1 MLDVCRKAEWEAG
14 HIEARLGCL
23 LTTSKTHYRRIDR
36 KTPIAVIDYCH
47 FKFAAKRKHAW
58 ARFIVSAWTLVFRDA
73 ESPDSCQGEEAP
85 PSESENPC
93 AGPLSWSPASRGNLL
108 KSHDWSGR
116 INFVLWQCACIF
128 YNVYYSNRVTSK
140 RDTMKVS
147 QKGLYALQAMMVLA
161 RRYTQGAIRIRDI
174 AYEEN
179 LPEKFLELILL
190 ELKNARLVESVRGA
204 KGGYRLR
211 RAPSEIRLSEII
223 RLIDGPLAPFG
234 DAEQLRV
241 LIDRDADHSA
251 LYKVFLEV
259 RDAAA
264 GILDSTTLA
273 DLISRGPA
281 GNSLP
286 KAINRKTSRK
296 KKAEPSVLPIL
307 AGASVN
313 D

>member
-1 MLDVCRKAEWEAG
+1 
-14 HIEARLGCL
+14 
-23 LTTSKTHYRRIDR
+23 
-36 KTPIAVIDYCH
+36 
-47 FKFAAKRKHAW
+47 
-58 ARFIVSAWTLVFRDA
+58 
-73 ESPDSCQGEEAP
+73 
-85 PSESENPC
+85 
-93 AGPLSWSPASRGNLL
+93 
-108 KSHDWSGR
+108 
-116 INFVLWQCACIF
+116 
-128 YNVYYSNRVTSK
+128 
-140 RDTMKVS
+140 MKVS
-147 QKGLYALQAMMVLA
+147 QKGLYALQALMVLT
-161 RRYTQGAIRIRDI
+161 RRYNQGAIRIRDI

-190 ELKNARLVESVRGA
+190 ELKNARIVESVRGA

-264 GILDSTTLA
+264 RILENTTLA

-281 GNSLP
+281 TGSRSS
-286 KAINRKTSRK
+286 ASDRRISNRKKSKKNRSKRK
-296 KKAEPSVLPIL
+296 KSEPNVLPMV
-307 AGASVN
+307 ARGEAH